1 MLGHNLEKT
10 AVVAVIEFR
19 LSAYKINGCLEIIV
33 LAGIAFKELS
43 CAKKKTPEA
52 LPSLD
57 ER

>member
-1 MLGHNLEKT
+1 MEKT
-10 AVVAVIEFR
+10 AVVAVIESR
-19 LSAYKINGCLEIIV
+19 LSAYKINGCLEITV

-43 CAKKKTPEA
+43 GANKKTPEA